1 MSGPKSLDEVW
12 TGRAAARSG
21 GSLLCVGAACLG
33 LLGLGRGR
41 CRLGRVGRT
50 HCAPRLGRTFVR
62 DIAEGSLV
70 GVLRGLFAPL
80 LLGSLFL
87 VLLPVSRD
95 VIGILREG
103 GAGQQ
108 REHRSGENNAHRS
121 LPRSAQG

>member
-50 HCAPRLGRTFVR
+50 HYAPRVGRT
-62 DIAEGSLV
+62 L
-70 GVLRGLFAPL
+70 APYF
-80 LLGSLFL
+80 SYTFY
-87 VLLPVSRD
+87 
-95 VIGILREG
+95 E
-103 GAGQQ
+103 
-108 REHRSGENNAHRS
+108 
-121 LPRSAQG
+121 SAIS